1 VSNRLAPDGPVVA
14 GLERC
19 AERAES
25 LAASSSTAAEPLR
38 FAAGLYRAQGRLG
51 TAIAALHAEQPLS
64 GHLSS
69 DVDRLLDRLGDLLGF
84 AAEHGP
90 AELAEQARA
99 RARESPPLARS
110 RLLAWWGGE
119 HGAAE
124 DYLSRALL
132 RPYVEVLARLR
143 MAPDRPHGPGRCP
156 FCGGSPWIAARRSES
171 HADGARR
178 MLGCALCGGE
188 WLFDRIRCPSCAE
201 DDAVK
206 LPSFR
211 SETHPSARIE
221 ACETCRCYVKSID
234 LTLDGCAIPEVD
246 DLLSLSMDLWA
257 VSEGFARI
265 EPGLAG
271 VIGQRAAAG
280 GRSFQ
285 FKRAFQTSRKSDS
298 VW

>member
-1 VSNRLAPDGPVVA
+1 VSNRLAPDSPVA
-14 GLERC
+14 AALERC
-19 AERAES
+19 AARAEF
-25 LAASSSTAAEPLR
+25 LAASSSTAADPLR
-38 FAAGLYRAQGRLG
+38 FAAGLYRAQGRLA
-51 TAIAALHAEQPLS
+51 TAVAALHAEQPLT
-64 GHLSS
+64 GLLSS

-84 AAEHGP
+84 AAVHGP
-90 AELAEQARA
+90 ARLAERARA
-99 RARESPPLARS
+99 RAREAPPFARS
-110 RLLAWWGGE
+110 HLLAWWGGE
-119 HGAAE
+119 RGAAE

-143 MAPDRPHGPGRCP
+143 LAPDRPHVPGRCP

-178 MLGCALCGGE
+178 TLGCALCGGE
-188 WLFDRIRCPSCAE
+188 WLFDRIRCPACSE
-201 DDAVK
+201 GDAAK

-211 SETHPSARIE
+211 SETHPAARIE
-221 ACETCRCYVKSID
+221 SCETCRRYVKSID
-234 LTLDGCAIPEVD
+234 LTMDGRAIPEVD

-257 VSEGFARI
+257 VGEGFARI